1 MQRIKNHALVNIY
14 MRKNLPSEDA
24 LIEELPEDALELAS
38 EEEEVQEREYSK
50 EDLVDLIDVPEWK
63 TILIDLVKR
72 EKMNPWDIDVAEL
85 EEKYLKKINELE
97 HSSLRV
103 PANAIL
109 ACAIL
114 LKTKSKYLRLSSLDD
129 EEEEPLSAEQKEM
142 FLEEIPDLMANRSF
156 REGKISLD
164 ELVASIEDIIDATK
178 PRKAKVRDIPR
189 MELNFD
195 DFSIEDKLDDVEALI
210 QDRVD
215 SQGIVMFN
223 SLLENNETT
232 TLVEMF
238 LAVIFLMNKGKLFAY
253 QTEFF
258 GDIFIQLLKE
268 GSGDNTIVQD
278 SA

>member
-1 MQRIKNHALVNIY
+1 

-24 LIEELPEDALELAS
+24 LIEEMPEDALELAS

-72 EKMNPWDIDVAEL
+72 EKMDPWDIDVAEL
-85 EEKYLKKINELE
+85 AEKYLKKINELE

-238 LAVIFLMNKGKLFAY
+238 LAVIFLMNKGKLYAY

>member
-85 EEKYLKKINELE
+85 AEKYLKKINELE

>member
-24 LIEELPEDALELAS
+24 LIEEMPEDALELAS
-38 EEEEVQEREYSK
+38 DEEEVQEREYSK

-85 EEKYLKKINELE
+85 AEKYLKKINELE